1 MTTFKV
7 GDKVRV
13 YTWTAPR
20 KLVGVGP
27 IREIVP
33 WLRHYDG
40 PVACIPIPGHS
51 GRFLRSFGELEMDT

>member
-20 KLVGVGP
+20 KLVGVGR
-27 IREIVP
+27 IGEIVP
-33 WLRHYDG
+33 FLRHYDG
-40 PVACIPIPGHS
+40 PVACISVPNHW
-51 GRFLRSFGELEMDT
+51 GRFLRSFDQLEMAK